1 MPLYCMIAVVLMLP
15 SYMRKLPIKY
25 LNNRK
30 TYKTGIN
37 CMNLLVMKDI
47 VLDAI
52 VYVRNETD
60 VEFTIT

>member
-1 MPLYCMIAVVLMLP
+1 MIAVVLMLP